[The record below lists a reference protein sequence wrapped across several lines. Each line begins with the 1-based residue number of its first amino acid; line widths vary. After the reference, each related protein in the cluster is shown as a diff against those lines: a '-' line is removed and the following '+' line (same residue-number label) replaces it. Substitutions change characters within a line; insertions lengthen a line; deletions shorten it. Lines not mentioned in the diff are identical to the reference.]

1 MSNTTIKMP
10 EFPSWEGLESIDS
23 AGSFWD
29 TQELSHLNNTLI
41 RTVVNLKEVSRQ
53 LTKYEREKTEVELN
67 RNRIYRT
74 TVLSSTA
81 KTESMKKQL
90 AEIACEDYDIKL
102 AFINEVIKELT
113 RISAGLRIDLDILKT
128 LSFNIRQ
135 EMKIW

>member
-81 KTESMKKQL
+81 KTETMKKQL

-135 EMKIW
+135 EMKI

>member
-1 MSNTTIKMP
+1 MP

-135 EMKIW
+135 EMKI

>member
-1 MSNTTIKMP
+1 M
-10 EFPSWEGLESIDS
+10 
-23 AGSFWD
+23 
-29 TQELSHLNNTLI
+29 
-41 RTVVNLKEVSRQ
+41 
-53 LTKYEREKTEVELN
+53 TKYEREKTEIELN

-135 EMKIW
+135 EMKI

>member
-41 RTVVNLKEVSRQ
+41 RAVVNLKEVSRQ

-135 EMKIW
+135 EMKI

>member
-113 RISAGLRIDLDILKT
+113 RISVGLRIDLDILKT

-135 EMKIW
+135 EMKI

>member
-1 MSNTTIKMP
+1 MP

-74 TVLSSTA
+74 TILSSTA

-135 EMKIW
+135 EMKI

>member
-1 MSNTTIKMP
+1 MP

-67 RNRIYRT
+67 RNHIYRT

-113 RISAGLRIDLDILKT
+113 RISTGLRIDLDILKT

-135 EMKIW
+135 EMKI

>member
-74 TVLSSTA
+74 TILSSTA

-135 EMKIW
+135 EMKI

>member
-29 TQELSHLNNTLI
+29 TQELSHLNNTLT
-41 RTVVNLKEVSRQ
+41 RTVVNLNEVSRQ

-113 RISAGLRIDLDILKT
+113 RISAGLRMDLDILKT

-135 EMKIW
+135 EMKI

>member
-113 RISAGLRIDLDILKT
+113 RISAGLRIDLDILKN

-135 EMKIW
+135 EMKI

>member
-29 TQELSHLNNTLI
+29 TQELSHLNN
-41 RTVVNLKEVSRQ
+41 TVVNLKEVSRQ

-135 EMKIW
+135 EMKI

>member
-41 RTVVNLKEVSRQ
+41 RTAVNLKEVSRQ

-135 EMKIW
+135 EMKI

>member
-1 MSNTTIKMP
+1 MSNTTIKIP

-135 EMKIW
+135 EMKI

>member
-53 LTKYEREKTEVELN
+53 LTKYEREKQ
-67 RNRIYRT
+67 
-74 TVLSSTA
+74 
-81 KTESMKKQL
+81 K
-90 AEIACEDYDIKL
+90 
-102 AFINEVIKELT
+102 
-113 RISAGLRIDLDILKT
+113 
-128 LSFNIRQ
+128 
-135 EMKIW
+135 

>member
-53 LTKYEREKTEVELN
+53 LTKYEREKTEVELT

-135 EMKIW
+135 EMKI

>member
-135 EMKIW
+135 EMKI

>member
-1 MSNTTIKMP
+1 MP

-41 RTVVNLKEVSRQ
+41 RTVINLKEVSRQ

-135 EMKIW
+135 EMKI

>member
-1 MSNTTIKMP
+1 MP

-67 RNRIYRT
+67 RNHIYRT

-135 EMKIW
+135 EMKI

>member
-41 RTVVNLKEVSRQ
+41 RTVVNLKEVSRH

-135 EMKIW
+135 EMKI

>member
-102 AFINEVIKELT
+102 AFINEIIKELT

-135 EMKIW
+135 EMKI

>member
-23 AGSFWD
+23 TGSFWD

-135 EMKIW
+135 EMKI

>member
-53 LTKYEREKTEVELN
+53 LTKYEREKTEIELN

-135 EMKIW
+135 EMKI

>member
-23 AGSFWD
+23 AGSFWA

-135 EMKIW
+135 EMKI

>member
-29 TQELSHLNNTLI
+29 TQELLHLNNTLI

-135 EMKIW
+135 EMKI

>member
-1 MSNTTIKMP
+1 MP

-41 RTVVNLKEVSRQ
+41 RTVVNLKEVSRH

-135 EMKIW
+135 EMKI

>member
-113 RISAGLRIDLDILKT
+113 RISAGLRMDLDILKT

-135 EMKIW
+135 EMKI

>member
-29 TQELSHLNNTLI
+29 IQELSHLNNTLI

-135 EMKIW
+135 EMKI

>member
-10 EFPSWEGLESIDS
+10 EFPNWEGLESIDS

-135 EMKIW
+135 EMKI